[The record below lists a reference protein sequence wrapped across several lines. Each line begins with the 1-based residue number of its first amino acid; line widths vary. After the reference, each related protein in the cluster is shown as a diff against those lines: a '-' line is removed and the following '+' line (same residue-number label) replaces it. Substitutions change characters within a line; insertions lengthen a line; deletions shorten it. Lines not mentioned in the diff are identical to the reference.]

1 MNQQSL
7 LLVLLILIT
16 ACTGKTDVA
25 INEPAIKLRSQLK
38 ALGTD
43 YIIFGHQDV
52 FSFGENCDTD
62 PYRSDVKDLAGQY
75 PAMFGWELG
84 HIGEQNNIDNVPF
97 DSIRSYVKYVNS
109 LGGINTFSWHAKNP
123 ISGYDAWI
131 LNNPDVES
139 MLPNGKNHQLLINK
153 LDFIAEFLGS
163 LKTTDN
169 NPIPLIF
176 RPWHD
181 MNADWF
187 WWGTSTCS
195 NEEFIS
201 LFRFTVNYLRDEKGL
216 KNLLIAY
223 SPNVGQNFEQEYLT
237 RYPGDDVV
245 DILGL
250 NDYNDFITNRLDLIV
265 QRISF
270 IVNLANKKNKISA
283 FTETGNNQLKIN
295 NWFTTNLL
303 PVLKANEKCRSLA
316 YVMVWKNKNFDIFN
330 VPYKGHEQSTDFKV
344 FVNDKMILLL
354 DDYKK
359 VTDNNNQ

>member
-1 MNQQSL
+1 MNQQFL
-7 LLVLLILIT
+7 LLVFLILIS

-25 INEPAIKLRSQLK
+25 ITEPAAKLRSQLK
-38 ALGTD
+38 AIGTNH
-43 YIIFGHQDV
+43 ILFGHQDV
-52 FSFGENCDTD
+52 FSFGENRDTD
-62 PYRSDVKDLAGQY
+62 PYYSDVKDLAGQY
-75 PAMFGWELG
+75 PVVFGWELG
-84 HIGEQNNIDNVPF
+84 NIGEQNNIDNVPF
-97 DSIRSYVKYVNS
+97 DSIRNYIQCVAQM
-109 LGGINTFSWHAKNP
+109 GGINTLSWQTQNP
-123 ISGYDAWI
+123 ITSYSAWT
-131 LNNPDVES
+131 LNNPDVKS
-139 MLPNGKNHQLLINK
+139 MLPNGKNHQLLLNK
-153 LDFIAEFLGS
+153 LNLLADFMES
-163 LKTTDN
+163 LKMADN
-169 NPIPLIF
+169 KLIPLIF

-187 WWGTSTCS
+187 WWGASTCS

-201 LFRFTVNYLRDEKGL
+201 LFRFTVNYLRNEKGL
-216 KNLLIAY
+216 KNILIAY
-223 SPNVGQNFEQEYLT
+223 SPSAEKNFEQDYLA

-250 NDYNDFITNRLDLIV
+250 NNYNDFIENRLDLIV

-270 IVNLANKKNKISA
+270 VVDLAIEKDKIAA

-316 YVMVWKNKNFDIFN
+316 YVLVWKNKNFDIFN
-330 VPYKGHEQSTDFKV
+330 IPYKGHEQSADFKV

-359 VTDNNNQ
+359 DGR